1 MIKNKK
7 MGNRSITKRFLAPE
21 PKDLEPNT
29 DPGISPAAQSL
40 AKVPALIV
48 LGVLAYFAFKK

>member
-1 MIKNKK
+1 
-7 MGNRSITKRFLAPE
+7 MGNRSVTKKFLAPDS
-21 PKDLEPNT
+21 KDLGPNI
-29 DPGISPAAQSL
+29 DPGVPPAAESL

>member
-1 MIKNKK
+1 METRNVA
-7 MGNRSITKRFLAPE
+7 KRFLAPE
-21 PKDLEPNT
+21 PKDLGPNT
-29 DPGISPAAQSL
+29 SQEMAPAAQSL

>member
-1 MIKNKK
+1 
-7 MGNRSITKRFLAPE
+7 MGNRNVAKRFLAPE
-21 PKDLEPNT
+21 PKDLGPNI
-29 DPGISPAAQSL
+29 DPGLPPAAQSL

>member
-7 MGNRSITKRFLAPE
+7 MGNRSTTKKFLAPE
-21 PKDLEPNT
+21 PKDEGPNI
-29 DPGISPAAQSL
+29 DPGVPPAAQSL